1 MQVLR
6 GVGYASGDY
15 VHDDEVVRIEDTA
28 TGKTYEIYL
37 RRPEPDHNG
46 ELCIFIPRNVCK
58 GVVTEEKYVVVTLGQ

>member
-1 MQVLR
+1 MQILR
-6 GVGYASGDY
+6 GVAYARGDY

-28 TGKTYEIYL
+28 TEKTYEIYL
-37 RRPEPDHNG
+37 RRPESAHNG